1 MRPQKPNRWHD
12 CFLPE
17 DYWRRARREFCETP
31 ETAGRRPDD
40 ELDRDELRVEGGTMR
55 RMDNI
60 EYQGWDIS
68 S

>member
-1 MRPQKPNRWHD
+1 MHSHKPNRWHD

-17 DYWRRARREFCETP
+17 DYWRRARREFAETP
-31 ETAGRRPDD
+31 ETAGRRTCD
-40 ELDRDELRVEGGTMR
+40 ELDRDELRVDGGIMR

-60 EYQGWDIS
+60 EDQGWDIS

>member
-1 MRPQKPNRWHD
+1 MHPSKPNRWHD

-17 DYWRRARREFCETP
+17 DYWRRARREFAETP
-31 ETAGRRPDD
+31 RTAGLRTDD
-40 ELDRDELRVEGGTMR
+40 EPDQDDLRVEGGTIR

-60 EYQGWDIS
+60 EDQGWDIS